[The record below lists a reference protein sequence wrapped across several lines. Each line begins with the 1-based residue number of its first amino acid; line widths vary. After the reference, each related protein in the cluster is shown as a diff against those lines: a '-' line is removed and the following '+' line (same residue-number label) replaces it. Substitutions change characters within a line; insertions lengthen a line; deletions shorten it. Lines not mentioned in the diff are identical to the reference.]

1 MKISNILTI
10 SLEVKFKI
18 DFEGLSGLA
27 EGLKT
32 DLKRG
37 LTPTDF
43 EERDRHFGSNYTEPT
58 KSTGKN

>member
-1 MKISNILTI
+1 LIL
-10 SLEVKFKI
+10 K
-18 DFEGLSGLA
+18 GLSGLA